1 VISNGLENLSISMG
15 FPFVNYHFPG
25 DGKIFQVP
33 WFVSLG
39 YLATGYLAWIVA
51 TFIAIL
57 ALFRVAQ
64 RRATIALSDPHMHRQ
79 NNSQFDTKC

>member
-1 VISNGLENLSISMG
+1 
-15 FPFVNYHFPG
+15 
-25 DGKIFQVP
+25 VP

-64 RRATIALSDPHMHRQ
+64 RRATIALSDPQQHGQ
-79 NNSQFDTKC
+79 NRGDTTRAAARPVAVAAPSKAR